1 MSSTDPFTRVYNALW
16 DVLEKHKGLTDLVK
30 IGNRIKFTEE
40 GFGLRPEKEN
50 VMDADFPELFL
61 IPTNS
66 QIVLFA
72 TSSSTEAIQEFE
84 LRFTTGDQR
93 VDRLHFPLKWQ
104 VMIAL
109 SKCERLNLPF
119 VKRLG
124 IESFTETTDD
134 PEANRGIKGWSARI
148 VISVEMYFGHTV
160 LQGTDTRILEEI

>member
-30 IGNRIKFTEE
+30 VGNRIKFTER
-40 GFGLRPEKEN
+40 GFGLRPEKDN
-50 VMDADFPELFL
+50 IMDGDLPELL
-61 IPTNS
+61 LVPANS
-66 QIVLFA
+66 QTQLFA
-72 TSSSTEAIQEFE
+72 TSSSTQAIQEFE

-93 VDRLHFPLKWQ
+93 IDQLHFPLKWQ

-109 SKCERLNLPF
+109 SKCQKLNLPF

-124 IESFTETTDD
+124 IDSFTETTDD
-134 PEANRGIKGWSARI
+134 PEANRGKKGWSARI
-148 VISVEMYFGHTV
+148 LISVEMWFGHTV

>member
-1 MSSTDPFTRVYNALW
+1 MSSTDPFTRVYDALW

-30 IGNRIKFTEE
+30 VGNRIKFTAG

-50 VMDADFPELFL
+50 IMDGDLPELLL

-72 TSSSTEAIQEFE
+72 TSSSTQAIQEFE
-84 LRFTTGDQR
+84 LRSTSGDQR
-93 VDRLHFPLKWQ
+93 IDQLHFPLKWQ

-109 SKCERLNLPF
+109 SKCQKLNLPF
-119 VKRLG
+119 VKKLTVD
-124 IESFTETTDD
+124 SFTETTDD

-148 VISVEMYFGHTV
+148 VISVEMWFGHTV